1 MNRFIGRSRRIGAGL
16 LVLGVLFVTSGF
28 SLAALAA
35 PGNGN
40 NNGNGNGNGNG
51 GGDHIEIC
59 HFQGQIGSG
68 VFVTLTVSANSN
80 GHFGNN
86 GTQEAGHEADYLG
99 PCVGDEV
106 NETEDTTPTTT
117 EDTTPTT
124 TEDTTPTTTEDTTP
138 TTTEDTTPTTVAI
151 DSETLAENSEDDEST
166 TTSTVGEVEDDDTL
180 VVATGGES
188 TTPSAPAAQSAE
200 AEVEVET
207 LPYTGPTTYLIVPG
221 MILLLVGAFAVF
233 MSNGFGAS
241 GGTHVA
247 NEQAR
252 ISVGMHRGRHEG

>member
-40 NNGNGNGNGNG
+40 SNGNGNGNGNG
-51 GGDHIEIC
+51 GGNHIEIC

-106 NETEDTTPTTT
+106 NETD
-117 EDTTPTT
+117 
-124 TEDTTPTTTEDTTP
+124 DTTP

-166 TTSTVGEVEDDDTL
+166 TTSTVGEVEDGDTL